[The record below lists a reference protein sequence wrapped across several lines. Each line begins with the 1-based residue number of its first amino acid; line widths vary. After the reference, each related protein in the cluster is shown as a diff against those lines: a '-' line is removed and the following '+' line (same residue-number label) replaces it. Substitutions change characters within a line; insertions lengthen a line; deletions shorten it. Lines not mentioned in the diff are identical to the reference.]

1 MPELLDQL
9 LDNEQQAQA
18 DARDAYRRLL
28 ARRDNPEPGDA
39 DLLRRTL
46 AALGITSADFKADAA
61 AVANVTRI
69 ERGILSADA
78 LKSADAERRAAQETF
93 HSELRQLL
101 RDLAD
106 SLDDLQLPHAVNA
119 VMRFGVT
126 TPKGSKP
133 FHVRSDDVLQAWVA
147 AQTHHMSLKGL
158 HDQNTQQAAKVRAAH
173 PRAFAD

>member
-61 AVANVTRI
+61 AVATVTRL
-69 ERGILSADA
+69 EAAILSPAE
-78 LKSADAERRAAQETF
+78 LKSTNEARTAACKTAEA
-93 HSELRQLL
+93 ELRQLA
-101 RDLAD
+101 RDMVD
-106 SLDDLQLPHAVNA
+106 SVDPMALPHVIGFLMPRAGA
-119 VMRFGVT
+119 A
-126 TPKGSKP
+126 PKGTLP
-133 FHVRSDDVLQAWVA
+133 FHQQETSITQRWVD
-147 AQTHHMSLKGL
+147 AQNTHMSRVGL
-158 HDQNTQQAAKVRAAH
+158 HEQNSKQAAALRAKH